1 MTDLWGAIGSI
12 AAIGIGLII
21 ALLIAE
27 FFISSAF
34 TLLAAKIVKVENA
47 TFGRAMLATFLG
59 GLAAG
64 ATSFVLGLL
73 FSPLLV
79 AGTILSAI
87 GAYLV
92 DSLVVKAIFGTS
104 YGKGLL
110 ITLLAGV
117 LAVAVAIVIG
127 LIVVGTSFLSCGL

>member
-12 AAIGIGLII
+12 AAIGVGLII

>member
-1 MTDLWGAIGSI
+1 MIIDWLWSAI
-12 AAIGIGLII
+12 AAIGGIVI
-21 ALLIAE
+21 ALLIAG
-27 FFISSAF
+27 FFIASAF

-59 GLAAG
+59 SLAGG

-73 FSPLLV
+73 FGPLFV
-79 AGTILSAI
+79 AGAVLSTI

-110 ITLLAGV
+110 VTLLAGV
-117 LAVAVAIVIG
+117 LAAVVGFVVA
-127 LIVVGTSFLSCGL
+127 LIILGTSFLACGL